1 MTTAGE
7 GFEDIYADGFI
18 IAGGPYGVALTLTLT
33 DPLDPGAPARPIG
46 RVRCSLQL
54 GKILAQSLATTVEQ
68 AESLPPVEAQ
78 PWTPPASETLE
89 VPD

>member
-1 MTTAGE
+1 LTTVGE

-33 DPLDPGAPARPIG
+33 DPLNPGAASRPIG

-54 GKILAQSLATTVEQ
+54 GKTLAKSIATTVEQ

-78 PWTPPASETLE
+78 PWTPPVSEPQE